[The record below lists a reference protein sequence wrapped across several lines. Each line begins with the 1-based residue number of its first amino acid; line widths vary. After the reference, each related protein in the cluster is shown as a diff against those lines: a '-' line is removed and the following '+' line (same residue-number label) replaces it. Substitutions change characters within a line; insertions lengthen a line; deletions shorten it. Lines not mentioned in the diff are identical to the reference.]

1 MISKKITEIEIAD
14 IQSLIDTGVSEGKTI
29 EYKRELSL
37 GSDSEKKEFLADISS
52 FANTGDGDLLFG
64 VEAKDG
70 VPTGIKPLQIE
81 NIDAE
86 ILRIESI
93 IRSGIDPRFAFTLRP
108 ISTSTPKEYVL
119 LFRIYESWNK
129 PHRITFGGSG
139 KFFARSSAGK
149 YELDV
154 RELRQIFTLS
164 DGIEKRMQDFR
175 TERLLTIQTG
185 GTMLPLTSENL
196 IVIHLLPLSSFS
208 TKNTL
213 SRDTLLEIEK
223 ETDLTRPMHA
233 SGWHAPRINLEGMF
247 CFAGKT
253 GESLHS
259 YIQLFRNGSIE
270 LLESSI
276 LDRGDSTRIPYVLY
290 ELEIV
295 DAIKRA
301 LELQK
306 KVEIGMPILLC
317 VSLLNVK
324 GLSMSNGNHDRFED
338 DEHPIQQKDLIL
350 PPVLYENDSQ
360 DVAKTLQPIFDLV
373 WNACGLPKSKNYDKD
388 GNFIARRH

>member
-1 MISKKITEIEIAD
+1 MIQKKVTEVEIAD
-14 IQSLIDTGVSEGKTI
+14 IQELVTSQISEGKTI

-37 GSDSEKKEFLADISS
+37 GSDSEKKEFLADVSS

-70 VPTGIKPLQIE
+70 IPIAINPLHIE
-81 NIDAE
+81 SIDAE
-86 ILRIESI
+86 TLRLESI
-93 IRSGIDPRFAFTLRP
+93 VRSGIDPRFAFTLRP
-108 ISTSTPKEYVL
+108 ISTSTPNEYVL

-185 GTMLPLTSENL
+185 GTMLPLTSESL

-208 TKNTL
+208 TKTIL
-213 SRDTLLEIEK
+213 SRDILLGLER

-233 SGWHAPRINLEGMF
+233 SSWHAPRINLEGMF
-247 CFAGKT
+247 SFAGKT

-259 YIQLFRNGSIE
+259 YVQLFRNGAVE

-276 LDRGDSTRIPYVLY
+276 LDRGDSTKIHYVLY

-295 DAIKRA
+295 EGIKRA
-301 LELQK
+301 LAIQQ
-306 KVEIGMPILLC
+306 KVEISMPVFLC
-317 VSLLNVK
+317 VSLLNVR
-324 GLSMSNGNHDRFED
+324 GLSMSNSNRDRFED
-338 DEHPIQQKDLIL
+338 DEHAIQQKDLIL
-350 PPVLYENDSQ
+350 QPVLYEDNGQ
-360 DVAKTLQPIFDLV
+360 DVGKTLQPVFDLV
-373 WNACGLPKSKNYDKD
+373 WNACGLPKSKNYDED
-388 GNFIARRH
+388 GNFTVRR